1 MLHHPSHEHKLWI
14 SIRISSLWSS
24 IIKLQLT
31 INIRA
36 LTDIWFS
43 NFLLLVGHGFE
54 EIVQENFIRI
64 RDDIVIPYTEKKK
77 SLNALT
83 DAIYVRLKM
92 TCSHQAK
99 EKTIFNSICFVMTI
113 HKIKDKQFQM
123 LVFIFQ
129 NRFYCMTNFMWYY
142 PERYHM
148 SIQKY

>member
-1 MLHHPSHEHKLWI
+1 ML
-14 SIRISSLWSS
+14 SLLSS

-43 NFLLLVGHGFE
+43 NFLLLVDHGFE
-54 EIVQENFIRI
+54 ETVQENFIRI
-64 RDDIVIPYTEKKK
+64 PDDIVIPFTEKNKK
-77 SLNALT
+77 SLNALI

-92 TCSHQAK
+92 TCSYQAK

-129 NRFYCMTNFMWYY
+129 NRFYCMTNFM
-142 PERYHM
+142 
-148 SIQKY
+148 